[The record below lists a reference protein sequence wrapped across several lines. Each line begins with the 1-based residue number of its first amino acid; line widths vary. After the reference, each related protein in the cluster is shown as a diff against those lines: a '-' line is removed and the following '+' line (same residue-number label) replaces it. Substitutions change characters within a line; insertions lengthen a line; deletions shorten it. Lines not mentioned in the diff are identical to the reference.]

1 MEYNLLTSLR
11 KYRPRENQDPLE
23 NFVTEAFAW
32 LLKNNKKFSG
42 FFLRKILMRLPTY
55 SGLNLQVGLDCKWA
69 TQMNFGGI
77 FPDMVAELNDGTLLV
92 FEHKVWAQLHPG
104 QLDGY
109 KQFSSTNYS
118 ASYLILITASESQH
132 IQEPDLALCWKDIHL
147 WIREWIQSE
156 EEKPEFIFQDFLNL
170 LREEGLGPIAPVS
183 HDAILSYFPARGFKE
198 QVVDLIRQ
206 AEKRDWSLI
215 DSRIIVSGD
224 IKKNGK
230 VSYDTNG
237 RVALLI
243 FSDGHPSLTTG
254 FILDWER
261 YLMPPL
267 LNTRSPDFSV
277 ALRFL
282 DFHDEYPD
290 LQIYQRFVETLR
302 EKVSQL
308 GDGWDFY
315 DQLNDPQPTG
325 KNRYFPIHIRKPM
338 LDLLRGTT
346 TSEEQVNKFME
357 ANKLILTK
365 VLECQELWEMRQFF
379 AQKIDQNNQ
388 AKS

>member
-147 WIREWIQSE
+147 WIRDSIRRG
-156 EEKPEFIFQDFLNL
+156 KTRIY
-170 LREEGLGPIAPVS
+170 
-183 HDAILSYFPARGFKE
+183 LSRFPKSFAR
-198 QVVDLIRQ
+198 
-206 AEKRDWSLI
+206 
-215 DSRIIVSGD
+215 
-224 IKKNGK
+224 
-230 VSYDTNG
+230 
-237 RVALLI
+237 
-243 FSDGHPSLTTG
+243 
-254 FILDWER
+254 
-261 YLMPPL
+261 
-267 LNTRSPDFSV
+267 
-277 ALRFL
+277 
-282 DFHDEYPD
+282 
-290 LQIYQRFVETLR
+290 
-302 EKVSQL
+302 
-308 GDGWDFY
+308 
-315 DQLNDPQPTG
+315 
-325 KNRYFPIHIRKPM
+325 
-338 LDLLRGTT
+338 RGTG
-346 TSEEQVNKFME
+346 
-357 ANKLILTK
+357 ANSPCLT
-365 VLECQELWEMRQFF
+365 
-379 AQKIDQNNQ
+379 
-388 AKS
+388 